1 MAQGLESENM
11 VTVVG
16 VAELCGVHTPCHM
29 AVEAYFPIVRQWG
42 PQKRVH
48 AAPTRMRG
56 GD

>member
-1 MAQGLESENM
+1 MAQGLEGENM

-42 PQKRVH
+42 LQKRVH